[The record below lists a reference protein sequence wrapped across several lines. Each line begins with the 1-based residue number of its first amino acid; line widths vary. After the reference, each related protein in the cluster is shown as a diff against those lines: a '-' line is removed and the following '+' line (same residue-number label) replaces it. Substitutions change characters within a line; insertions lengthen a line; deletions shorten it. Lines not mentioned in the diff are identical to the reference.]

1 MSASPSCFH
10 VANTIPRMKE
20 EILANMAE
28 WSAVFAKMGM
38 EGEIERVADARLE
51 DFSMTM
57 TMGGLNVLTDRADEL
72 KVADDAW
79 RLAHPDQALEE
90 RIE

>member
-1 MSASPSCFH
+1 MRFTVNGRNDAD
-10 VANTIPRMKE
+10 
-20 EILANMAE
+20 
-28 WSAVFAKMGM
+28 
-38 EGEIERVADARLE
+38 EGFVIV
-51 DFSMTM
+51 SMTM